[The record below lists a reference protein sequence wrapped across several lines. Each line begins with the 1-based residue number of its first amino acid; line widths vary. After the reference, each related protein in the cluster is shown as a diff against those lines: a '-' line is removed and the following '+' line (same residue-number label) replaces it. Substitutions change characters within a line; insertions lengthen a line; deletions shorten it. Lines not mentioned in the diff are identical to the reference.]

1 MSYSKENRNL
11 VFYLLKRL
19 KEVVVGNKGT
29 RLCVISLICMFLAP
43 IVIFLIARR
52 FMNGDISGATAD
64 AYGVMIPLDIASYI
78 AAWALAIISRVK
90 YKNRFSLVLIIIYG
104 SLLALSVIGIIV
116 LLCFFIGTF

>member
-1 MSYSKENRNL
+1 M
-11 VFYLLKRL
+11 
-19 KEVVVGNKGT
+19 GNKGT

-43 IVIFLIARR
+43 IVIFLITGR
-52 FMNGDISGATAD
+52 FISGDISGETAD